1 MVNGRKRSGFTLIEL
16 LVVIAIIAI
25 LAAILFPVFAQARDR
40 ARAASCLSNLKQMGT
55 AWMMYAQDY
64 DERFPQSNPAVST
77 DSTTNA
83 HDCRTMKDRG
93 NYGGWIGNLLMP
105 YTKNS
110 TIFQCPSNPTLNT
123 VNYNTGCAGSGN
135 NDAEFART
143 RWGIP
148 YIYTSYGYNYVALSG
163 RGMGD
168 IAAPADQLAIW
179 DGINA
184 WADCNFTQAGSCGI
198 WAQRDIPTFMYKM
211 GIPLAAGMQD
221 PVASGYASRANRVA
235 PHSGTSNYLYTDG
248 HAKSSRW
255 DKLTWGNLAGHVIPQ
270 TAPDYTRTLIT
281 KPAATWGSGVN

>member
-1 MVNGRKRSGFTLIEL
+1 MVHGRKRSGFTLIEL

-40 ARAASCLSNLKQMGT
+40 ARAAACLSNLKQMGT

-64 DERFPQSNPAVST
+64 DERFPQSNPQVST
-77 DSTTNA
+77 DATTNA
-83 HDCRTMKDRG
+83 HDCRTMSGRG
-93 NYGGWIGNLLMP
+93 NYGGWVGNLLYP

-110 TIFQCPSNPTLNT
+110 GIFSCPSNPTLNT
-123 VNYNTGCAGSGN
+123 VNYNTGCAGTGN
-135 NDAEFART
+135 NDAEFAKSRY
-143 RWGIP
+143 GIQ

-168 IAAPADQLAIW
+168 IPSPADQLAIW

-184 WADCNFTQAGSCGI
+184 WADCNYTQAGSCGI
-198 WAQRDIPTFMYKM
+198 WAQRDIPAFMYKM
-211 GIPLAAGMQD
+211 GIPLAAGMTD
-221 PVASGYASRANRVA
+221 PVASLGVTRINRVA

-255 DKLTWGNLAGHVIPQ
+255 DKLTWGNLANFAIPS
-270 TAPDYTRTLIT
+270 TAPDYTRSLIQ
-281 KPAATWGSGVN
+281 KPVAVWGNGIN